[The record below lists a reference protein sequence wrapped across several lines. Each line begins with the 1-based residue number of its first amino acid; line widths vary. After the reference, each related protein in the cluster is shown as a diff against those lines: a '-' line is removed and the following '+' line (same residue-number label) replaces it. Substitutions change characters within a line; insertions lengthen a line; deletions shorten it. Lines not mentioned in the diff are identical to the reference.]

1 MVIYVKVKLRCKSKN
16 KSVETFAV
24 VNSAYESLIPEIL
37 IPKTLAK
44 ELRIRARE
52 LTSTRKILADG
63 SKATFSK
70 LSGDVEVSVVEED
83 RTVGPVTVDLIV
95 SARKSRVLLSDTL
108 TSELGIVLL
117 NPRNGYWCFTDEIG
131 ERIRKSRKPQRVQ

>member
-1 MVIYVKVKLRCKSKN
+1 M
-16 KSVETFAV
+16 
-24 VNSAYESLIPEIL
+24 
-37 IPKTLAK
+37 
-44 ELRIRARE
+44 
-52 LTSTRKILADG
+52 
-63 SKATFSK
+63 
-70 LSGDVEVSVVEED
+70 SVVEED